1 MSTYTLATAQI
12 DNSTKRN
19 VGDSVFQYIS
29 SYYNSI
35 RISRGTGIPTNVNP
49 VKPKALEMHKVNT
62 IPNGVLRAHVVRA
75 ESCLQMAIL
84 YLLQENVS
92 GYIKCG
98 LNIKRGNTIF
108 LLNLHQT
115 HPISCSLCKL

>member
-1 MSTYTLATAQI
+1 MSTYSLATAQI
-12 DNSTKRN
+12 DNSTKSN
-19 VGDSVFQYIS
+19 IGGTVFQYLS

-35 RISRGTGIPTNVNP
+35 RISRGTGIPTDVNP

-75 ESCLQMAIL
+75 ETCLQMAIL
-84 YLLQENVS
+84 YLLQENVA

-98 LNIKRGNTIF
+98 LNLKRGKYIDE
-108 LLNLHQT
+108 
-115 HPISCSLCKL
+115 